1 MIQRTKY
8 FIGFLVN
15 NLLLLFGIAM
25 VVSGLV
31 LQLGFHIGSAP
42 GNHGRKIASH
52 TENAVQVREINPET
66 TVWGVDYKTWAT
78 THKTAIVSFSL
89 LMVYHFAIHWKFY
102 KGVITKHLIGKNKQV
117 MILSVFYIMAAITG
131 IISWFIDLSGSSSII
146 RIGFMEVHDKLTIV
160 LIIFLVLHV
169 VKRAKWFSKILYL

>member
-15 NLLLLFGIAM
+15 NLLLLSGIAM

-31 LQLGFHIGSAP
+31 LQIGFHMGSAP
-42 GNHGRKIASH
+42 GNHERKISSYQGNV
-52 TENAVQVREINPET
+52 EQVRVINPES

-78 THKTAIVSFSL
+78 THKTAIVFFSL
-89 LMVYHFAIHWKFY
+89 LMVYHFTIHWKWY

-117 MILSVFYIMAAITG
+117 MILSVFYIMVAITG
-131 IISWFIDLSGSSSII
+131 IISWLIDLSGSSSIV
-146 RIGFMEVHDKLTIV
+146 RIGFMEVHDKLALV
-160 LIIFLVLHV
+160 LIVYLLLHV
-169 VKRAKWFSKILYL
+169 IKRAKWFSKILYL